1 MKLYFHHADSLL
13 KGIALVSDDLGFT
26 LADQKEADIIIDV
39 QKLEKD
45 GVSIRLSGNRAT
57 IAWGGKARF
66 FRGLAILMDWLKQ
79 GETDKFLAETPLFAT
94 NGAMVDMSRNAV
106 MNVKTVKFMLRK
118 MALMGLNTFML
129 YTEDTYEVENRPY
142 FGHMRGRYT
151 RDEIK
156 EMDAY
161 ALALGIELIPCIQL
175 LGHLATML
183 RWRAAAPYKDTANA
197 MLAGAEE
204 TYALIDDLL
213 STIASCFTSRR
224 LHMGMDETHDLG
236 TGRSLDLNGYTPR
249 KDLYFSHLNK
259 VVEMAKAHGFAPMM
273 WSDMFFRMSASDIPD
288 FQDYDV
294 RTKLPDDIRSFVPE
308 GVQQVFWDYYHP
320 DEEFYAVN
328 LEKHDLLGDH
338 TLFAGGVW
346 CWSGHCPQYSRSIRN
361 SVPALDACRKK
372 GTREVIATVW
382 HNGSESCLIMSL
394 ALLAMYADYDYRGD
408 YEENGVRE
416 CFRIAC
422 GQNYDDFMAVEAI
435 EYPHGNPV
443 KTGVSRALLY
453 NDPLLGLVD
462 KQIEGLNTR
471 EYYQA
476 LSARLAPVGQNSGEF
491 APAFDVLKKLCSLLE
506 NKADFGLRL
515 QKAYLAKDIAVLSAL
530 MNECD
535 LISKKL
541 QALRS
546 SHRASWMT
554 YHKSFGWEVHDI
566 RYGGLIMRFD
576 TVRETI
582 RQYLAGEIDTIDTLE
597 EERLRFDCRRTSQ
610 EHFLNDFL
618 WNKYQAIAT
627 TGIL

>member
-197 MLAGAEE
+197 LLAGAEE

-213 STIASCFTSRR
+213 SSIAACFTSRR

-249 KDLYFSHLNK
+249 NDLYFSHLNK

-294 RTKLPDDIRSFVPE
+294 RTKLPENIRSFVPD

-394 ALLAMYADYDYRGD
+394 AGLAMYADYDYKGKYD
-408 YEENGVRE
+408 VDSIRE
-416 CFRIAC
+416 CFRFSC
-422 GQNYDDFMAVEAI
+422 GQEYDDFMKMEDL
-435 EYPHGNPV
+435 EYPHGNNFY
-443 KTGVSRALLY
+443 TGSSRAMLY

-462 KQIEGLNTR
+462 KQIEGLETKEFYSR
-471 EYYQA
+471 I
-476 LSARLAPVGQNSGEF
+476 SANIANAGPDSGEF
-491 APAFDVLKKLCSLLE
+491 KPAFDVIRKLCSVLE
-506 NKADFGLRL
+506 NKADFGIRL
-515 QKAYLAKDIAVLSAL
+515 KAAYDAKDMQALSAL
-530 MNECD
+530 ALECD
-535 LISKKL
+535 VISEKI
-541 QALRS
+541 QALRKA
-546 SHRASWMT
+546 HRAAWML
-554 YHKSFGWEVHDI
+554 YHKAFGWEIHDI

-576 TVRETI
+576 TVKEMI
-582 RQYLAGEIDTIDTLE
+582 LEYLAGKIEKIDELE
-597 EERLRFDCRRTSQ
+597 EVRLRHDGRAVSE
-610 EHFLNDFL
+610 EHFNGDFL
-618 WNKYQAIAT
+618 WNQYQTIAT
-627 TGIL
+627 TGGL